1 MQIHFPH
8 LISPCCLRK
17 TIPKLVSWSPFP
29 FHQKQQP
36 DLCGGDPM
44 REGGREEGETRDRRY
59 MAANVFAD
67 PANRSNKDHPQKV
80 NLTSLFVLWPSDC
93 CCCCPHID
101 LIHRTMW
108 QQGKEQQVWK
118 GNLFLIWICERVHS
132 FVVINCQRCM
142 TNFYSGD
149 TQQWG
154 SIRGKE
160 GPSHIQSSPPLSSQ
174 KKTKRKKNYCS
185 S

>member
-1 MQIHFPH
+1 MVKICKS
-8 LISPCCLRK
+8 ISHIWFLRAVYGRQFQNLSLD
-17 TIPKLVSWSPFP
+17 PPFP
-29 FHQKQQP
+29 FTRSSSQTSVEVTQ
-36 DLCGGDPM
+36 C
-44 REGGREEGETRDRRY
+44 EREEGETRDRRY

-93 CCCCPHID
+93 CCCPHID

-118 GNLFLIWICERVHS
+118 GNLFLIWTCERVHS

-142 TNFYSGD
+142 TDFYSGN

-154 SIRGKE
+154 SIRGEGRSLPYSIIASVVQPKE
-160 GPSHIQSSPPLSSQ
+160 NQ
-174 KKTKRKKNYCS
+174 KKEKLL
-185 S
+185 